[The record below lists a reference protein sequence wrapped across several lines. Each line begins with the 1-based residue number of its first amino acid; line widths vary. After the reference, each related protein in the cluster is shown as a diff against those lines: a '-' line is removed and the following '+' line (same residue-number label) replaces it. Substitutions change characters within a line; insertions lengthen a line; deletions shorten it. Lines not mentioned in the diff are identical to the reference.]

1 MYRNN
6 VKLFLGPLEKS
17 MVRNL
22 ARVLLIEKI
31 SGWKGSLSDTPVSF
45 ILVFTVGIISRM
57 LAL

>member
-1 MYRNN
+1 
-6 VKLFLGPLEKS
+6 